1 MAARTERDMLN
12 GLIEIC
18 RDGARGF
25 QLAADRVSDPELKRL
40 FTDAAGQRGLFAAE
54 LLPFAQRLGGEA
66 DAGGTTRGKL
76 HRGWMTIKNAM
87 AKDDEHMVLDE
98 ALRGEEAA
106 VDVYADAVTS
116 LLPPNARPIV
126 ERQYEQIQGV
136 QRELSEFA
144 RPCA

>member
-25 QLAADRVSDPELKRL
+25 QLAADRVSDPELKRF